1 MNGNTLRKVLLHLR
15 KGIKIRNQ
23 QIEDMNKV
31 IRDEYAD
38 TELSK
43 LIKRFPLVNP
53 DTRQIDLLDP
63 VSNDDLLMMN
73 PFLKD
78 RKMYHPEHTRGW
90 WKEIMS
96 SCAFQENYTL
106 YSLRSTH
113 ITHALLKGM
122 NMRKI
127 AENCGTSESQ
137 ILATYQRLNNVLNK
151 DELGFFKKKVEET
164 FVGEG

>member
-1 MNGNTLRKVLLHLR
+1 
-15 KGIKIRNQ
+15 
-23 QIEDMNKV
+23 MNKV

-63 VSNDDLLMMN
+63 VSDDDLLMMN